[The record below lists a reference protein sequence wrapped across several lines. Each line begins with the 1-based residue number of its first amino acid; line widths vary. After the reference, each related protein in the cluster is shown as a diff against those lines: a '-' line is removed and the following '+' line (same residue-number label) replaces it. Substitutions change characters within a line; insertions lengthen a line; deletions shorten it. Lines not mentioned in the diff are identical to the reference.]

1 MRLKPYIVEKK
12 IPEQTKAYLLV
23 LANQIV
29 EIALSLGELHF
40 VHALAS
46 VPMQKG
52 LPTEHDGELLGDAL
66 PGLLDGGGIANK
78 GCGHLEPLGG
88 DVTDGGL
95 DIVGDPLD
103 KVRGVLV
110 DS

>member
-1 MRLKPYIVEKK
+1 MNSIWKKKGKVEKDTVGVR
-12 IPEQTKAYLLV
+12 EYFDYFDCQTEKKQIRTHLV
-23 LANQIV
+23 HSFTRVPV
-29 EIALSLGELHF
+29 E
-40 VHALAS
+40 
-46 VPMQKG
+46 KG
-52 LPTEHDGELLGDAL
+52 LAAEHDGELLGDAL

>member
-1 MRLKPYIVEKK
+1 MREYIFRLFRLSKEKK
-12 IPEQTKAYLLV
+12 ADSHTHL
-23 LANQIV
+23 
-29 EIALSLGELHF
+29 